1 MDIRTINT
9 LSLCSGYGGLELGV
23 NLATQGRNKTV
34 AYVEWEAYAQA
45 TLVARMEES
54 TLDKAPIWDDLT
66 TFDGKPWRGKVD
78 LITAGFPCQPW
89 SVAGRQKGIEDDRW
103 IWEDIFRI
111 VCEVQPSYVFLENV
125 TGLINGGLEHVLGS
139 LAEVG
144 FDAEWCSVKASDV
157 GASHQRERVFILAF
171 TDGLGWDG
179 RNNGD
184 KGRIGRTTETQ
195 RSCCQLEDTN
205 SERLEG
211 GFTQGADTKTTL
223 SGNPLA
229 DTRCEPTQAGAERI
243 GQGSE
248 SFGGRGKELAD
259 SEHHGSHGEQERGSN
274 EETIRDNKER
284 KEQAIQSEGIC
295 GAKDVEGYGV
305 SYDFPPGPTSELW
318 GELLRERPEVK
329 PHVCRVHDGDLTKLV
344 SPYRTDRLRLL
355 GNGVVPQQ
363 AAFAFALLLN
373 NLSREN

>member
-1 MDIRTINT
+1 VDIRTINT
-9 LSLCSGYGGLELGV
+9 LSLCSGYGGLELGID
-23 NLATQGRNKTV
+23 LATQGRNKTV

-139 LAEVG
+139 LAQVG

-157 GASHQRERVFILAF
+157 GAAHQRERVFILAY
-171 TDGLGWDG
+171 TDGFGWDG

-184 KGRIGRTTETQ
+184 ERRSKRTAQTE
-195 RSCCQLEDTN
+195 RSCCELEDPN
-205 SERLEG
+205 SERLER
-211 GFTQGADTKTTL
+211 GFTQGQDTKTAL
-223 SGNPLA
+223 PSNQLA
-229 DTRCEPTQAGAERI
+229 HTKHD
-243 GQGSE
+243 
-248 SFGGRGKELAD
+248 
-259 SEHHGSHGEQERGSN
+259 GSHAKQERGSN

>member
-1 MDIRTINT
+1 MDIRTVNT
-9 LSLCSGYGGLELGV
+9 LSLCSGYGGLELGI

-78 LITAGFPCQPW
+78 IITSGFPCQPW
-89 SVAGRQKGIEDDRW
+89 SVAGRQKGTEDDRW

-111 VCEVQPSYVFLENV
+111 VCEVRPSYVFLENV
-125 TGLINGGLEHVLGS
+125 SGLVNGGLEHVLGS
-139 LAEVG
+139 LAQVG
-144 FDAEWCSVKASDV
+144 FDAEWCSIKASDV
-157 GASHQRERVFILAF
+157 GAAHQRERVFILAY

-184 KGRIGRTTETQ
+184 ERRSKRTAQTE
-195 RSCCQLEDTN
+195 RSCCELEDSY

-211 GFTQGADTKTTL
+211 GFTQGQDTKTAL
-223 SGNPLA
+223 P
-229 DTRCEPTQAGAERI
+229 
-243 GQGSE
+243 
-248 SFGGRGKELAD
+248 
-259 SEHHGSHGEQERGSN
+259 SN
-274 EETIRDNKER
+274 QLD
-284 KEQAIQSEGIC
+284 
-295 GAKDVEGYGV
+295 GV
-305 SYDFPPGPTSELW
+305 SYDFPPGPNSELW
-318 GELLRERPEVK
+318 GGLLGERPEVK
-329 PHVCRVHDGDLTKLV
+329 PYVCRIHDGDLTELV

>member
-1 MDIRTINT
+1 MDIRTVNT
-9 LSLCSGYGGLELGV
+9 LSLCSGYGGLELGI

-78 LITAGFPCQPW
+78 IITSGFPCQPW
-89 SVAGRQKGIEDDRW
+89 SVAGRQKGTEDDRW

-111 VCEVQPSYVFLENV
+111 VCEVRPSYVFLENV
-125 TGLINGGLEHVLGS
+125 SGLVNGGLEHVLGS
-139 LAEVG
+139 LAQVG
-144 FDAEWCSVKASDV
+144 FDAEWCSIKASDV
-157 GASHQRERVFILAF
+157 GAAHQRERVFILAY
-171 TDGLGWDG
+171 TDGFGWDG

-184 KGRIGRTTETQ
+184 ERRSKRTAQTE
-195 RSCCQLEDTN
+195 RSCCELEDSY
-205 SERLEG
+205 SERLER
-211 GFTQGADTKTTL
+211 GFTQGQDTKTAL
-223 SGNPLA
+223 P
-229 DTRCEPTQAGAERI
+229 
-243 GQGSE
+243 
-248 SFGGRGKELAD
+248 
-259 SEHHGSHGEQERGSN
+259 SN
-274 EETIRDNKER
+274 QLD
-284 KEQAIQSEGIC
+284 
-295 GAKDVEGYGV
+295 GV
-305 SYDFPPGPTSELW
+305 SYDFPPGPNSELW
-318 GELLRERPEVK
+318 GGLLGERPEVK
-329 PHVCRVHDGDLTKLV
+329 PYVCRIHDGDLTELV

>member
-78 LITAGFPCQPW
+78 LITSGFPCQPW
-89 SVAGRQKGIEDDRW
+89 SVAGRQKGTKDDRW

-111 VCEVQPSYVFLENV
+111 ICEVRPSYVFLENV
-125 TGLINGGLEHVLGS
+125 SGLINGGLEHVLGS
-139 LAEVG
+139 LAQVG

-157 GASHQRERVFILAF
+157 GAAHQRERVFILAY
-171 TDGLGWDG
+171 TDGFGWDG

-184 KGRIGRTTETQ
+184 KRRSKRTAQTE
-195 RSCCQLEDTN
+195 RSCCELEDSN

-211 GFTQGADTKTTL
+211 GFTQGQDTKTTL
-223 SGNPLA
+223 PSNQLA
-229 DTRCEPTQAGAERI
+229 HTRCESTQARGERI

-248 SFGGRGKELAD
+248 SFGRGGEKMAHAKHD
-259 SEHHGSHGEQERGSN
+259 GSHAKQERGSN

-318 GELLRERPEVK
+318 GELLGERPEVK
-329 PHVCRVHDGDLTKLV
+329 PYVCRVHDGDLTELV

-373 NLSREN
+373 NLSREK

>member
-1 MDIRTINT
+1 VDIRTINT

-211 GFTQGADTKTTL
+211 RFTQGADTKTTL

-229 DTRCEPTQAGAERI
+229 DTRCEPTQAGGERI

-248 SFGGRGKELAD
+248 SFRGRGKDL
-259 SEHHGSHGEQERGSN
+259 
-274 EETIRDNKER
+274 
-284 KEQAIQSEGIC
+284 EG
-295 GAKDVEGYGV
+295 VT
-305 SYDFPPGPTSELW
+305 YDFPPGPNSKLW

-329 PHVCRVHDGDLTKLV
+329 PYVCRVHDGDLTELV

>member
-78 LITAGFPCQPW
+78 LITSGFPCQPW
-89 SVAGRQKGIEDDRW
+89 SVAGRQKGTKDDRW

-111 VCEVQPSYVFLENV
+111 ICEVRPSYVFLENV
-125 TGLINGGLEHVLGS
+125 SGLINGGLEHVLGS
-139 LAEVG
+139 LAQVG
-144 FDAEWCSVKASDV
+144 FDAEWCSIKASDV
-157 GASHQRERVFILAF
+157 GAAHQRERVFILAY
-171 TDGLGWDG
+171 TDGFGWDG

-184 KGRIGRTTETQ
+184 KRRSKRTAQTE
-195 RSCCQLEDTN
+195 RSCCELEDSN

-211 GFTQGADTKTTL
+211 GFTQGQDTKTTL
-223 SGNPLA
+223 P
-229 DTRCEPTQAGAERI
+229 
-243 GQGSE
+243 
-248 SFGGRGKELAD
+248 
-259 SEHHGSHGEQERGSN
+259 SN
-274 EETIRDNKER
+274 QLD
-284 KEQAIQSEGIC
+284 
-295 GAKDVEGYGV
+295 GV

-318 GELLRERPEVK
+318 EELLGERPEVK
-329 PHVCRVHDGDLTKLV
+329 PYVCRVHDGDLTELV

-373 NLSREN
+373 NLSREK

>member
-1 MDIRTINT
+1 MDIRTVNT
-9 LSLCSGYGGLELGV
+9 LSLCSGYGGLELGI

-78 LITAGFPCQPW
+78 IITSGFPCQPW
-89 SVAGRQKGIEDDRW
+89 SVAGRQKGTEDDRW

-111 VCEVQPSYVFLENV
+111 VCEVRPSYVFLENV
-125 TGLINGGLEHVLGS
+125 SGLVNGGLEHVLGS
-139 LAEVG
+139 LAQVG
-144 FDAEWCSVKASDV
+144 FDAEWCSIKASDV
-157 GASHQRERVFILAF
+157 GAAHQRERVFILAY
-171 TDGLGWDG
+171 TDGFGWDG

-184 KGRIGRTTETQ
+184 ERRSKRTAQTE
-195 RSCCQLEDTN
+195 RSCCELEDSY

-211 GFTQGADTKTTL
+211 GFTQGQDTKTAL
-223 SGNPLA
+223 P
-229 DTRCEPTQAGAERI
+229 
-243 GQGSE
+243 
-248 SFGGRGKELAD
+248 
-259 SEHHGSHGEQERGSN
+259 SN
-274 EETIRDNKER
+274 QLD
-284 KEQAIQSEGIC
+284 
-295 GAKDVEGYGV
+295 GV
-305 SYDFPPGPTSELW
+305 SYDFPPGPNSELW
-318 GELLRERPEVK
+318 GGLLGERPEVK
-329 PHVCRVHDGDLTKLV
+329 PYVCRIHDGDLTELV